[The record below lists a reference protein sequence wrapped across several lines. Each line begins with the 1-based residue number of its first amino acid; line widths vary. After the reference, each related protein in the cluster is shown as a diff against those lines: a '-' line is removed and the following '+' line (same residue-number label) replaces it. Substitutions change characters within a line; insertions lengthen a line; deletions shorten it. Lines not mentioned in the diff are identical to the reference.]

1 MLNQTE
7 SNDYIRDLI
16 LSDDKVLS
24 AGKIGN
30 SERIGL
36 MQWSQDSLD
45 EYGIENLHFNAGV
58 YPPTV
63 EILSNFCAKYAE
75 AIRKINV
82 FAQWISDGLG
92 GFVEAPIIDQ
102 LAPEA
107 QRIHSRALEPF
118 YHEDPWSS
126 ALKDKRVLV
135 ISPFEKS
142 IKKQYEKRE
151 DLWEN
156 KNILPEFELLTLRT
170 PMSAGISDPEFDTWF
185 DGLEYFKEQIKD
197 KAPDFVI
204 VGAGAWSLPI
214 VAYCS
219 ELGIDALHMGGGTQI
234 LFGIKGRRWDG
245 HDVISTFYNEHW
257 VRPSDDE
264 IPERMENMRIDTGDY
279 W

>member
-1 MLNQTE
+1 MLNQTQ
-7 SNDYIRDLI
+7 SNNYIKDLI

-36 MQWSQDSLD
+36 TQCNQRALD
-45 EYGIENLHFNAGV
+45 NYGIQNLHFNAGV
-58 YPPTV
+58 YPPS
-63 EILSNFCAKYAE
+63 LSSLYGFCSEYISS
-75 AIRKINV
+75 IRKINV
-82 FAQWISDGLG
+82 FAQWITDASDG
-92 GFVEAPIIDQ
+92 FAEAPIIDQ
-102 LAPEA
+102 YAPES

-126 ALKDKRVLV
+126 VLKDKRVLV

-156 KNILPEFELLTLRT
+156 KNILPDFKLHTLRT

-185 DGLEYFKEQIKD
+185 DGLEYFKKQIKG
-197 KAPDFVI
+197 KAPEFVI
-204 VGAGAWSLPI
+204 VGAGAWSLPV

-234 LFGIKGRRWDG
+234 LFGIKGRRWDD

-257 VRPSDDE
+257 IRPSDEE
-264 IPERMENMRIDTGDY
+264 IPERMENMRIDTGHY

>member
-1 MLNQTE
+1 MLTQSE
-7 SNDYIRDLI
+7 SNDYIKNTI
-16 LSDDKVLS
+16 LSDKILS

-36 MQWSQDSLD
+36 IQCSQNALD
-45 EYGIENLHFNAGV
+45 DYGTENLHYNAGV
-58 YPPTV
+58 YPPSPNS
-63 EILSNFCAKYAE
+63 LYSFCSEYVNS
-75 AIRKINV
+75 IQKINV
-82 FAQWISDGLG
+82 FAQWIADGLG
-92 GFVEAPIIDQ
+92 GFAEAPIIDQ
-102 LAPEA
+102 LAPDSE
-107 QRIHSRALEPF
+107 RIHSRALEPF

-126 ALKDKRVLV
+126 ALKGKRVLV

-170 PMSAGISDPEFDTWF
+170 PMSAGISDPEFETWF
-185 DGLEYFKEQIKD
+185 TALDYFKEQIKE
-197 KAPDFVI
+197 KQPEFVI

-219 ELGIDALHMGGGTQI
+219 DLGIDALHMGGGTQI
-234 LFGIKGRRWDG
+234 LFGIKGKRWDD
-245 HDVISTFYNEHW
+245 HDVISTFYNEEW
-257 VRPSDDE
+257 VRPSGDE
-264 IPERMENMRIDTGDY
+264 VPQRMNNMRIDTGHY

>member
-1 MLNQTE
+1 MLNQTQ
-7 SNDYIRDLI
+7 SNDYIRDLV

-36 MQWSQDSLD
+36 IQCSQRALD
-45 EYGIENLHFNAGV
+45 NYGIENLHFNAGV
-58 YPPTV
+58 YPPN
-63 EILSNFCAKYAE
+63 LNCLYSFCLEYVNS
-75 AIRKINV
+75 ISKINV
-82 FAQWISDGLG
+82 FAQWIADGSG

-102 LAPEA
+102 YAPKS

-118 YHEDPWSS
+118 YDEDPWSS

-135 ISPFEKS
+135 ISPFETS

-204 VGAGAWSLPI
+204 VGAGAWSLPL

-219 ELGIDALHMGGGTQI
+219 DLGIDALHMGGGTQI

-264 IPERMENMRIDTGDY
+264 IPERMENMRIDTGHY